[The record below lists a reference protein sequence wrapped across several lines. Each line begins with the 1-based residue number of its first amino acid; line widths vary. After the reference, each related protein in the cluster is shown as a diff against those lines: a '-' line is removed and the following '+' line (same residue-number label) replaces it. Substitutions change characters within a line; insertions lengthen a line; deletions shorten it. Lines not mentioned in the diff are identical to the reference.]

1 MKINKTMNA
10 GFATSIFAIA
20 IMLLTQTS
28 CIFKQNEIKFNLVRT
43 DTVGVSKGEI
53 GYIAAGEIYIQNPA
67 GAPPRQVSFDGI
79 NKQGLILRNDRKQAI
94 STTISTTG
102 YPKVVNFDPNLATPD
117 DLSSHDY
124 AAPNS
129 FGYVG
134 LDTIYFLTPN
144 NTKKFISDKPA
155 YTNYITNRINMLVTN
170 GDSLQYLCISR
181 KNDLVL
187 VVKQNNT
194 NTYNFVWQSADNT
207 VKIYPST
214 QKFGQPKWS
223 PDANVLIF
231 PSERGIFVWKR
242 AEVLPKMTIFERNIR
257 ALALNP
263 TGSEIAYT
271 TGNDTIQIRNLSF
284 SKSNRAFATLPAGV
298 PIRDIDWK

>member
-1 MKINKTMNA
+1 MNINKIINA
-10 GFATSIFAIA
+10 GFSTSIFALA
-20 IMLLTQTS
+20 IVLLTQTS
-28 CIFKQNEIKFNLVRT
+28 CIFKQNEVKFNLVRT
-43 DTVGVSKGEI
+43 DTVGISKGEI

-67 GAPPRQVSFDGI
+67 GAQPRQVSFDGI
-79 NKQGLILRNDRKQAI
+79 NKQNLILRNDRKQAI

-102 YPKVVNFDPNLATPD
+102 YPKMVNFDRNLATPD
-117 DLSSHDY
+117 DLSSQDY

-144 NTKKFISDKPA
+144 NMKKFISDDTS
-155 YTNYITNRINMLVTN
+155 YTRYITDRINTLVAN

-187 VVKQNNT
+187 VVKINAT
-194 NTYNFVWQSADNT
+194 NTYNFVWQSANNT
-207 VKIYPST
+207 VKTYPST
-214 QKFGQPKWS
+214 QKLGQPKWS
-223 PDANVLIF
+223 PDANVLVF
-231 PSERGIFVWKR
+231 PSDKGIFVWKR
-242 AEVLPKMTIFERNIR
+242 AEVLPKMTIFERNIS
-257 ALALNP
+257 AIALNP

-284 SKSNRAFATLPAGV
+284 SKSNRAFATLPAGI